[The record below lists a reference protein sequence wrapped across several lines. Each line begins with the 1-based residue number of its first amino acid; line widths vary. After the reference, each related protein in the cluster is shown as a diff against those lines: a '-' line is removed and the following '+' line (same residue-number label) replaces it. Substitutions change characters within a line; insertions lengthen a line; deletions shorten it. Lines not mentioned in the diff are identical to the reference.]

1 MWNIPRKKQ
10 VNKEIMNRYEEKK
23 IHLLEFRE
31 LKLVNLE
38 AQ

>member
-10 VNKEIMNRYEEKK
+10 VNKEIINRYEGGK

-31 LKLVNLE
+31 LKLVNL
-38 AQ
+38 QVQ

>member
-23 IHLLEFRE
+23 NTFIRIQGIEIG
-31 LKLVNLE
+31 
-38 AQ
+38 